1 MGVYMGIFNF
11 FIVIPEVLAS
21 LALQPIVKQLFGD
34 NPVKVVMMGGASLLL
49 AALLMLLV
57 QEPAQASDWKL
68 QEITEDELNPQSA
81 TPPESL
87 PL

>member
-1 MGVYMGIFNF
+1 V
-11 FIVIPEVLAS
+11 
-21 LALQPIVKQLFGD
+21 
-34 NPVKVVMMGGASLLL
+34 
-49 AALLMLLV
+49 LMLLV